1 MSNCSYSNSTR
12 ILNTEYERLK
22 TIEKN
27 YKKLLSL
34 SFSHLQQLKRHE
46 DSTIMN
52 DNSTSNK
59 WMSLRIE
66 LRDKLIEI
74 NEYTLEED

>member
-22 TIEKN
+22 TVEKN

-34 SFSHLQQLKRHE
+34 SRSLLQKFKRHE
-46 DSTIMN
+46 DNSIM
-52 DNSTSNK
+52 DDVTTSNK
-59 WMSLRIE
+59 WMSLRNE
-66 LRDKLIEI
+66 LEHKLIEI
-74 NEYTLEED
+74 NEYTLEK

>member
-22 TIEKN
+22 TLEKN
-27 YKKLLSL
+27 YKKLVSLSL
-34 SFSHLQQLKRHE
+34 SLLQKLKRHE

-52 DNSTSNK
+52 DITTSNK
-59 WMSLRIE
+59 WMSLRTE
-66 LRDKLIEI
+66 LEDKLIEI
-74 NEYTLEED
+74 NEYSLEK